1 MKKLLFVLAG
11 ALAIVPSALAAKPVP
26 SLTPAATQKLWRT
39 EVARAHQHTRAL
51 SDASCRPARVVF
63 YAQTDWMRLA
73 TKLAQSPS
81 PCAEYYVSVP
91 PLAADK
97 SQARANQA
105 AQIRALGPQFH
116 ALDEIS
122 WNGWSSWVSANASSW
137 YQAGATA
144 RQRMAA
150 AGFDAAAGDTWALNE
165 LSSAVRLGT
174 GSARRNALDFM
185 HGLASDGVKGAV
197 FTAGIGQSTSDTST
211 YKVNLQNWL
220 QDSGFWTEAA
230 SYTSDW
236 AQENY
241 GDVRS
246 YAVAGATPQA
256 RRDAEVQY
264 LGHELAL
271 ANAGP
276 DAVAPA
282 RALLQSS
289 YVAFGNAAWAWASAY
304 GYTATTAPTMQDFVS
319 GQIYAA
325 RSLGAP
331 SGVDRFGFAWA
342 PNNTQGLTATDFNA
356 QSGAVLDRIAGAI
369 RDSGVPSDDPGAAAC
384 APAWCATAVDGGA
397 FATTW
402 QSFSTWSAP
411 ALAITTPP
419 AAFIAGA
426 SMPVSV
432 QIQTAGVAQN
442 ATSDQTVTFAT
453 SSSRGAFST
462 SASGPWTATLGVTI
476 PAGASSASVFYT
488 DTLAGSAAISASL
501 AGQPSA
507 TQTESVTA
515 AALAQLSLTPASATV
530 LYGRSVKLTA
540 TGTDG
545 YGNAVA
551 TAPAWTLSSGAYGRL
566 YPAGTAATFTAANRT
581 GWVTVTASSGGV
593 NGSAR
598 LSVVRR

>member
-1 MKKLLFVLAG
+1 MKKVLLALAG

-26 SLTPAATQKLWRT
+26 SLTPAATQKLWRA
-39 EVARAHQHTRAL
+39 EVARAHRHTRSF
-51 SDASCRPARVVF
+51 SDALCRPARVVF

-122 WNGWSSWVSANASSW
+122 WNGWSSWVAANASSW
-137 YQAGATA
+137 YQAGVTA
-144 RQRMAA
+144 RQRMAT
-150 AGFDAAAGDTWALNE
+150 AGFDAAAGDSWALNE

-185 HGLASDGVKGAV
+185 HGLAADGVKGAV

-211 YKVNLQNWL
+211 YRVNLQNWL

-230 SYTSDW
+230 GYASDW

-241 GDVRS
+241 GDVRT
-246 YAVAGATPQA
+246 YAVAGTTPQA

-304 GYTATTAPTMQDFVS
+304 GYTATASPTMQDFVS
-319 GQIYAA
+319 GQVYAA

-342 PNNTQGLTATDFNA
+342 PNNTQGLTTTDFNA

-384 APAWCATAVDGGA
+384 APAWCATAVDGAA
-397 FATTW
+397 FPTTW
-402 QSFSTWSAP
+402 QSFSTWSAT

-419 AAFIAGA
+419 AAFAAGA

-432 QIQTAGVAQN
+432 QIQTAGAPQN
-442 ATSDQTVTFAT
+442 AASDQAVTFAT

-462 SASGPWTATLGVTI
+462 AASGPWTPTLSVTI

-501 AGQPSA
+501 AGQPPA

-515 AALAQLSLTPASATV
+515 GALAQLSVTPASATV
-530 LYGRSVKLTA
+530 RYGRSVNLTA
-540 TGTDG
+540 TGSDA

-551 TAPAWTLSSGAYGRL
+551 TAPAWTLSSTAYGRL
-566 YPAGTAATFTAANRT
+566 YPAGAAATFTAANRT

-593 NGSAR
+593 NATAR